1 MEGQIISELA
11 ANSPV
16 ALLAMVI
23 FFMYRRDKKTTEDR
37 LTNLLEEDQK
47 TRADSTKVTT
57 ELITWLKR
65 KNGTS

>member
-1 MEGQIISELA
+1 MESQIISELA

-23 FFMYRRDKKTTEDR
+23 FLMYRRDKKTTEDR
-37 LTNLLEEDQK
+37 LANLLEEDQK
-47 TRADSTKVTT
+47 TRQDSTKATT

-65 KNGTS
+65 KNGT